1 MNIERKPFGV
11 TPGGEEFDLYTLTN
25 SEGMSVGIT
34 NYGGI
39 ITSLMVPDRDGLP
52 GDIVLGYDGAEGY
65 LESPVYFGCIV
76 GRYANRI
83 CNGRFVLDGVPHQLS
98 TNVGQTHLHGGHRGF
113 DKMVWQAVVSSG
125 DKGGVLELNYLSSD
139 GEEGYPG
146 SLSVCVTYTLTVNNA
161 LTIDYRAETDRTT
174 IINLS
179 NHTYFNLAGAGDILG
194 HEIMLQAD
202 RFTPMNSDLL
212 PTGEVRSV
220 EGTPMDFRTSAV
232 IGNRI
237 TSHYRQLAIAGGFDH
252 NFVLHPAT
260 GKPTL
265 AARVQEP
272 VSGRILEVHTTQPGV
287 QFYTGNFL
295 DGSII
300 GKGGTSYQKRSGL
313 GLETQHFP
321 DSPNQP
327 TFPSTRL
334 EPGQCFQHTTVFS
347 FPRPV

>member
-1 MNIERKPFGV
+1 MNIERQSFGV
-11 TPGGEEFDLYTLTN
+11 TPDGEEFDLYTLTN
-25 SEGMSVGIT
+25 KEGMSVGIT

-39 ITSLMVPDRDGLP
+39 ITSLMVPDRDGRP
-52 GDIVLGYDGAEGY
+52 GDIVLGYAGAEGY
-65 LESPVYFGCIV
+65 LENPVYFGCIV

-83 CNGRFVLDGVPHQLS
+83 RNGRFVLDGVPHQVS
-98 TNVGQTHLHGGHRGF
+98 TNVGQTHLHGGYRGF
-113 DKMVWQAVVSSG
+113 DKMVWQAVATSG

-146 SLSVCVTYTLTVNNA
+146 TLSVCVIYTLTVNHA
-161 LTIDYRAETDRTT
+161 LQIDYRAETDRTT

-179 NHTYFNLAGAGDILG
+179 NHTYFNLAGTGDILG

-220 EGTPMDFRTSAV
+220 EDTPMDFRTSAV
-232 IGNRI
+232 IGDRI
-237 TSHYRQLAIAGGFDH
+237 TSDYRQLAIAGGFDH
-252 NFVLHPAT
+252 NFVLPPAN

-300 GKGGTSYQKRSGL
+300 GKGGTPYQKRSGL
-313 GLETQHFP
+313 CLETQHFP

-334 EPGQCFQHTTVFS
+334 EPGQFYQHTTVFS